1 MKYILGL
8 CSFLLVVALPVYA
21 LMGDERVGGYMDN
34 SVFCPDK
41 TGVDR
46 GVNVQ
51 DAVATLVPS
60 IVEDQRKRRKW
71 RSKSDAV
78 Q

>member
-8 CSFLLVVALPVYA
+8 CSFLLVVALPAYA
-21 LMGDERVGGYMDN
+21 FMGDESFGGYMDTN
-34 SVFCPDK
+34 VHCPDK

-51 DAVATLVPS
+51 DAVANLSPVIS
-60 IVEDQRKRRKW
+60 KDQKKRRKW
-71 RSKSDAV
+71 RSTSDAV